1 MSAVHTTPLSD
12 HTGVELHGI
21 ARDALDD
28 EALRRE
34 LRDLIGRHHLL
45 LWRVGT
51 LTVDEQLAMMS
62 HFGEI
67 VDEGG
72 DGRRYVYVSNAREDG
87 VLAMGRQLV
96 FHSDNVFTHNPLNIT
111 SLYGERIADETAPTL
126 FANAVRACAL
136 LDDATAERLADAQA
150 LNLSGF
156 AGGSYRYRDAEVE
169 AHHPRAVHPVITRDT
184 FARTPALMV
193 SEQQTDRIIGWPPD
207 ASEDMLQALFALLY
221 RQDNVYEHRWREG
234 DLVVWDNLALQHG
247 RPPLTQPGERTL
259 RRMATVRSNA
269 AEQRAWHP
277 VSHEAE
283 ADEVAAVRRS

>member
-1 MSAVHTTPLSD
+1 MSVVHTTALSD

-21 ARDALDD
+21 DRGSLGD
-28 EALRRE
+28 ESLGRE
-34 LRDLIGRHHLL
+34 LRELIGRHHLL
-45 LWRVGT
+45 LWREGAV
-51 LTVDEQLAMMS
+51 TVDEQLALMA

-96 FHSDNVFTHNPLNIT
+96 FHSDNVFTPNPLNIT
-111 SLYGERIADETAPTL
+111 SLYGERIVGETAPTL

-136 LDDATAERLADAQA
+136 LDAATAERLADARA

-184 FARTPALMV
+184 FAHTPALMV
-193 SEQQTDRIIGWPPD
+193 SEQQSDRILDWPPD
-207 ASEDMLQALFALLY
+207 DSESTLQSLFALLY
-221 RQDNVYEHRWREG
+221 RPDNVYEHHWREG
-234 DLVVWDNLALQHG
+234 DLVFWDNLALQHG
-247 RPPLTQPGERTL
+247 RPPLSQPGERTL
-259 RRMATVRSNA
+259 RRMATVMANA

-283 ADEVAAVRRS
+283 ADEVAATRRS

>member
-1 MSAVHTTPLSD
+1 MSALHTTALSD
-12 HTGVELHGI
+12 HLGVELHGV
-21 ARDALDD
+21 ARGSIGDPAFG
-28 EALRRE
+28 RE
-34 LRDLIGRHHLL
+34 LCELIGRHHLL
-45 LWRVGT
+45 LWREGSVS
-51 LTVDEQLAMMS
+51 VDEQLAIMA

-96 FHSDNVFTHNPLNIT
+96 FHSDNVFTPAPLNIS
-111 SLYGERIADETAPTL
+111 SLYGERIVGETAPTL

-136 LDDATAERLADAQA
+136 LDDATTERLAGARA

-169 AHHPRAVHPVITRDT
+169 AHHPRAVHPVITRET
-184 FARTPALMV
+184 FAGTPALMV
-193 SEQQTDRIIGWPPD
+193 SEQQTDRILDWPPD
-207 ASEDMLQALFALLY
+207 ESEATLQALFATLY
-221 RQDNVYEHRWREG
+221 RPDNIYEHHWREG

-247 RPPLTQPGERTL
+247 RPPLSQPGERTL
-259 RRMATVRSNA
+259 RRVATVRSNSGA
-269 AEQRAWHP
+269 QRAWHV

-283 ADEVAAVRRS
+283 ADEVAAARRR